1 MTTNL
6 TPTEIEE
13 LRTCIAT
20 EMGWTKL
27 APYHGNGD
35 IWGIDT
41 AGRLYKVP
49 PYTTSIDAIQSACLE
64 RFNGDDK
71 PRFEINFLD
80 PEICNGG
87 KFVHELAA
95 LDWCIAFARTS
106 NIWRYKE

>member
-1 MTTNL
+1 MTL
-6 TPTEIEE
+6 TPTEIEG
-13 LRTCIAT
+13 LRIAIAE
-20 EMGWTKL
+20 EMGWHAHSELNNTWN
-27 APYHGNGD
+27 APHQVCVLVAEL
-35 IWGIDT
+35 IP
-41 AGRLYKVP
+41 LP
-49 PYTTSIDAIQSACLE
+49 PYTTSIDAIQAACLE

-106 NIWRYKE
+106 KIWRYKV